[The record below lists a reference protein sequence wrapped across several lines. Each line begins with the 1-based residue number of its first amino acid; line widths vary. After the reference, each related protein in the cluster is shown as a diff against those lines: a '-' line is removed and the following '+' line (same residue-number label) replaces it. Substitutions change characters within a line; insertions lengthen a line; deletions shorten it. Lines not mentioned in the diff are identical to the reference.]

1 MRGLRLRLLP
11 ALPLVALLCCA
22 PDRNSGGDAERH
34 LAKPTPLGQPVPD
47 SLDRKEG
54 DTTDWKL
61 LDIQD
66 TGYLNVEVVLDNP
79 EAEVMVE
86 AFDRYGRRIGRTV
99 HRKDDGPVVK
109 LTAEVV
115 IGKGFLKISHLG
127 GPKTGYTLKAFVR

>member
-1 MRGLRLRLLP
+1 MPRISSGLCLIL
-11 ALPLVALLCCA
+11 ALAPVLACA

-34 LAKPTPLGQPVPD
+34 LAKLTPLGQPVPD

-86 AFDRYGRRIGRTV
+86 AFDRYGQRIGRTV

-109 LTAEVV
+109 LSAEVV
-115 IGKGFLKISHLG
+115 IGKGFLRITHLG

>member
-11 ALPLVALLCCA
+11 ALPLVALLGCA

-34 LAKPTPLGQPVPD
+34 LATLIPLGRPVPD
-47 SLDRKEG
+47 SLDRKDG

-115 IGKGFLKISHLG
+115 IGKGFLKISH
-127 GPKTGYTLKAFVR
+127 PVSYTHLTLPTIYSV